1 MLNGVHRVLTE
12 SREENSMLHSEM
24 LNKRRTEVLE
34 ILERYPMI
42 SNVRIVGSVARG
54 EDTPESEPGE

>member
-1 MLNGVHRVLTE
+1 
-12 SREENSMLHSEM
+12 MLHSEM